1 MQGIDPTRRFEEP
14 LLPPA
19 REASVPKTEK
29 TEENIAERLREAL
42 ESLDHTRNDMMDRHH
57 ELVARSQKLNLQRLR
72 KKLAEQRIRQAEER
86 EDLLQEQ
93 ALVERLNAR
102 SRLEADALR
111 RSGRNRTP

>member
-1 MQGIDPTRRFEEP
+1 MLSIAAPGTPNRDP
-14 LLPPA
+14 LLPD
-19 REASVPKTEK
+19 READNPSRSEGVS
-29 TEENIAERLREAL
+29 ERLRRAL
-42 ESLDHTRNDMMDRHH
+42 EETDHTRNDMMDRHH